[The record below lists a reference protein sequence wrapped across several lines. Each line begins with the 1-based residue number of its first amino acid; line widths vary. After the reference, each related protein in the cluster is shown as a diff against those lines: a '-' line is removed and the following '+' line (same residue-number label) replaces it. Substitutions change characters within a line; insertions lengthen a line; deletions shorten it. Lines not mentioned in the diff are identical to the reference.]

1 MRIQY
6 KGGVWKNSEDE
17 ILKAAVMKYGMNQWA
32 RIASLLVRKSAKQC
46 KARWFEWL
54 DPSIKKTEWTRE
66 EEEKL
71 LHLAKIMPTSW
82 RTIAPMIGRT
92 ATQCLEHYQK
102 LLDQAQHPTDGD
114 GAGPSAAAA
123 VANRLRPGEVDPT
136 PETRPA
142 RPDPVDMDEDE
153 LEMLSEARARLAN
166 TKGKKAKRKAREK
179 QLEAAKRLA
188 QLQKRRELKAA
199 GIELKPRRKNRK
211 VTDYATEIPFER
223 TPAPGFYDTREED
236 ERVLNES
243 RDNQIGK
250 LIQKYKGKTA
260 EETEDEAKKRDSQK
274 RKELEKVNL
283 PAALGLDERA
293 AEPLSPPLKKARM
306 SLPTPQ
312 ISDYELEKMAK
323 GSLHVDSAKSVP
335 QGAGGGE
342 SIRLLGAEIEQT
354 GDFGLHKPQG
364 QSWASVRQQQ
374 VETIANIHSAQT
386 PLRGGPNTPVP
397 ELGLNGKVTPM
408 RTDLRTSNTLAT
420 PFSVTNDS
428 SSATQ
433 KSQVRRAEKEKIK
446 RLQETVKKR
455 LRSLPEPENEYEIEV
470 DEGLLNADDTAVND
484 RDDEIAEDAEDEELR
499 KSANYSREIEAQQR
513 RLLSSVAKKNL
524 PIPRL
529 KIDSNQDAADSLSF
543 LVRKD
548 IATHD
553 ALSEYNY
560 SNQSQL
566 ETLKTLRKLS
576 TEQDIAEEEWVKARE
591 LVRAEMEKD
600 EAAGLALERNILEA
614 LNASA

>member
-102 LLDQAQHPTDGD
+102 LIDQAEDPTGAD
-114 GAGPSAAAA
+114 GAGPSPAAATA
-123 VANRLRPGEVDPT
+123 ANRLRPGEVDPT

-199 GIELKPRRKNRK
+199 GIELKPRRKSHK

-223 TPAPGFYDTREED
+223 TPAPGFYDTRDED

-243 RDNQIGK
+243 KDSQIGK
-250 LIQKYKGKTA
+250 LIQKYKGKSA
-260 EETEDEAKKRDSQK
+260 EEKEEEAKKRDRQK

-283 PAALGLDERA
+283 PVALGLDKNS
-293 AEPLSPPLKKARM
+293 AEPLSPLLKKARM
-306 SLPTPQ
+306 SLPAPQ
-312 ISDYELEKMAK
+312 ISDHELENMAK
-323 GSLHVDSAKSVP
+323 RGVDTKSAKGKP
-335 QGAGGGE
+335 QGTTGGE
-342 SIRLLGAEIEQT
+342 SMKLAGTANESK
-354 GDFGLHKPQG
+354 GDFVVHEPHG
-364 QSWASVRQQQ
+364 QSWASLRQQQ
-374 VETIANIHSAQT
+374 VETIVNIHSAQT
-386 PLRGGPNTPVP
+386 PLRGGPNTPAP
-397 ELGLNGKVTPM
+397 ELGLNGTITPM
-408 RTDLRTSNTLAT
+408 RTDPRTSNSLAT
-420 PFSVTNDS
+420 PFSMTNDS
-428 SSATQ
+428 GLATQ
-433 KSQVRRAEKEKIK
+433 KSQARRAEKEKIK
-446 RLQETVKKR
+446 RLQETVKR
-455 LRSLPEPENEYEIEV
+455 QLRSLPEPENEYAIEV
-470 DEGLLNADDTAVND
+470 DESLLNGDDTGMDNKHGEA
-484 RDDEIAEDAEDEELR
+484 IEDAEDEELQKR
-499 KSANYSREIEAQQR
+499 ANYARAIEEQQK
-513 RLLSSVAKKNL
+513 RLLSSVAKRNL
-524 PIPRL
+524 PIPKL
-529 KIDSNQDAADSLSF
+529 QTNSDQDAGLLSA
-543 LVRKD
+543 LIRKD

-553 ALSEYNY
+553 ALCKYNY
-560 SNQSQL
+560 SNHSPL
-566 ETLKTLRKLS
+566 ETLKTLRALS
-576 TEQDIAEEEWVKARE
+576 AEQDVTEEERSKGRELMRDKMEQNEAARE
-591 LVRAEMEKD
+591 V
-600 EAAGLALERNILEA
+600 LERNILEA
-614 LNASA
+614 LKASA